1 MSTLTWITDKE
12 LQREI
17 KTKGDQFRRKK
28 NKNFIAAVR
37 KRGNASCC
45 EQEHIQDF
53 LIKTCN

>member
-37 KRGNASCC
+37 KRGNVTTP
-45 EQEHIQDF
+45 D
-53 LIKTCN
+53 KTVETIPSIF